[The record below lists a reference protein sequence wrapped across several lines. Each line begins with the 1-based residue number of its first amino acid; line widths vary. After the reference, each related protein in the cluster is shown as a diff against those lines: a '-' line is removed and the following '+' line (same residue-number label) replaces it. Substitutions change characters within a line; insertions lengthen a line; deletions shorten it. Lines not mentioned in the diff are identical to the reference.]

1 MNIDYIII
9 WNLASNKHDY
19 DDLMGSDE
27 RVPSGNQTWVAA
39 KSTI

>member
-1 MNIDYIII
+1 MINIDYIII
-9 WNLASNKHDY
+9 WDLASNN

-27 RVPSGNQTWVAA
+27 RVPSGNQTWLAA